1 MKRSLLLALLIF
13 SLFTTTSAQD
23 AMYDVV
29 LKYRVQGKTFQ
40 LGLNG
45 HRSGS
50 DNQVSIG
57 LSTKTVNGG
66 RMLKVQVIPSIDIE
80 LEGLYLNGS
89 LDTSNIDKL
98 FSNGFQCWTTSM
110 EYDKDAQLK
119 PLAKVANGIAQY
131 YGDYTLFDYSKRPG
145 DIHSWTYGYTRQ
157 KDGSMH
163 FLGSVDESK
172 GYTTIQ
178 YKVADAAFTIEK
190 EVTGVPLESGEQYE
204 LLEVFEANGT
214 DAEVFDMYAAYN
226 IVATQALVKRTQLGE
241 VNKRPP
247 IQTGWTSWYHYYT
260 KIDQQIILDNLNAF
274 KSRQVPIDVF
284 QIDDGYQAAVGD
296 WTQAND
302 KFPMGMAAIA
312 DSIHGAGYK
321 AGIWLAPFIV
331 EKNSKLA
338 KEHPEWLLQ
347 TKEGKLIKAG
357 LNPGWSGAYYAL
369 NIYNMDVREHLKK
382 TLDVILKDWGYDMIK
397 VDFLF
402 AAAIDPPK
410 GKTSGEVMTD
420 AILLLRDIAEDE
432 WILGCGVPLGPSF
445 HLVDHC
451 RVSSD
456 IHMSWE
462 MKPLKWLNARER
474 LSCWNSQTTV
484 IARRQLSGRFFRND
498 PDAFVLRKEKNK
510 LKPAQKHTMF
520 LVNNLFGEMVM
531 HSDNINNYD
540 EATMNT
546 YLSGFPF
553 RAKQIHKVLR
563 NGDQYTVT
571 FSIADRTYM
580 AFINLGKKAFTGNLP
595 TTAFEGAT
603 GELLLGDV
611 EIGAYGSRCFYLIK
625 GMELEVLGG
634 AGHLFAGSEVK
645 SLTIRDDKN
654 LDLEFLDKTVL
665 RMPVQVIVP
674 KALNITHIND
684 KPVDVQLSGDRKVLT
699 YKP

>member
-1 MKRSLLLALLIF
+1 MKRSLLLLLLIF
-13 SLFTTTSAQD
+13 SLLTVSWAQD
-23 AMYDVV
+23 PVLDVV
-29 LKYRVQGKTFQ
+29 LKYRVQGKPFQ
-40 LGLNG
+40 LSLNG
-45 HRSGS
+45 HRSGA
-50 DNQVSIG
+50 DGQVSLG
-57 LSTKTVNGG
+57 LSTKAVAGG
-66 RMLKVQVIPSIDIE
+66 RMLQVQVSPSVDIE
-80 LEGLYLNGS
+80 LEGLYLNGV
-89 LDTSNIDKL
+89 LDTANIDKL
-98 FSNGFQCWTTSM
+98 FSNGFQCWTTSK
-110 EYDKDAQLK
+110 EYDTDATLK

-131 YGDYTLFDYSKRPG
+131 YGDYTLYDYSKRAG
-145 DIHSWTYGYTRQ
+145 DIHSWTYAYTRM

-172 GYTTIQ
+172 GYTIVQ
-178 YKVADAAFTIEK
+178 YRMADASYTIEK
-190 EVTGVPLESGEQYE
+190 EVAGKALELGKQYQ
-204 LLEVFEANGT
+204 LLKVFEANGAD
-214 DAEVFDMYAAYN
+214 DAVFDMYAAYN
-226 IVATQALVKRTQLGE
+226 INETQDLVKRTQLGE
-241 VNKRPP
+241 INKRPP

-260 KIDQQIILDNLNAF
+260 KIDQEIILENLNAF
-274 KSRQVPIDVF
+274 KSRQVPMDVF

-296 WTQAND
+296 WTEANS

-331 EKNSKLA
+331 ERNSKIA

-347 TKEGKLIKAG
+347 TKDGKLIKAG

-382 TLDVILKDWGYDMIK
+382 TLDVLLVDWGYDMIK

-402 AAAIDPPK
+402 AAAIDPPA

-420 AILLLRDIAEDE
+420 AMLLLRDIAEDK

-531 HSDNINNYD
+531 HSDNINKYD

-553 RAKQIHKVLR
+553 RSKQIHKVVR
-563 NGDQYTVT
+563 NGDQYTVS

-580 AFINLGKKAFTGNLP
+580 AFINLGKKAFTGHLP
-595 TTAFEGAT
+595 TTSFEGAT
-603 GELLLGDV
+603 GQLLSGDV
-611 EIGAYGSRCFYLIK
+611 EIGAFGSRCFYLVK

-634 AGHLFAGSEVK
+634 AGHLFPGSEVK
-645 SLTIRDDKN
+645 SLTIRNDKN
-654 LDLEFLDKTVL
+654 LDLVYNDGAVL
-665 RMPVQVIVP
+665 RLPVQVIVP
-674 KALNITHIND
+674 KALNITHING
-684 KPVDVQLSGDRKVLT
+684 KLADVQQRGDRKVLT